1 MDETSHGGQKTEKR
15 RQSMTELCPHLR
27 HSLQSFKS
35 KLLSEEMHILLNT
48 CNLIVLASLAQRRFK
63 SVSLICMG
71 HLGVHILECLSP
83 WVFACLF
90 VCLFVCFKE
99 PPVVSRGEKVPMA
112 LGLMFRLL

>member
-48 CNLIVLASLAQRRFK
+48 CNFTETLHANTEGLVPQLVLD
-63 SVSLICMG
+63 
-71 HLGVHILECLSP
+71 
-83 WVFACLF
+83 
-90 VCLFVCFKE
+90 
-99 PPVVSRGEKVPMA
+99 
-112 LGLMFRLL
+112 